1 MSEQKRT
8 SSQSESSHTNNDFVS
23 NPVKISPVKC
33 VLKIPL
39 GKNGDISTSLLP
51 TKRTDDVTMGNSV
64 DHVLSDIHFSKCEN
78 DVDSP
83 NLSKTLAGDCMD
95 MSDDSII
102 PPTPSP
108 VENFKNKSR
117 ISVSGDKDGKTS
129 YSSSMVQRDY
139 KHIKKPSISLS
150 LNVKRSKI
158 KRTQNSKCNES
169 LHISKSVQK
178 NLTVNKSSRG
188 GNHECIHDMESDLS
202 VVSCNTIKTN
212 EKGNES
218 GNVDSVRSSAMK
230 LARKTFKL
238 SKKVKKA
245 DGGRSFSSN
254 KKLGPGDVEEESDN
268 DMLLAYGVQ
277 VNTVEKGFVK
287 NDEFG
292 GENDECKN
300 QEFTMPQV
308 KRGFLNVVTVAYL
321 LYWPV
326 WIRVSSTLMSW
337 SNENKSCPRVD
348 EI

>member
-1 MSEQKRT
+1 M
-8 SSQSESSHTNNDFVS
+8 
-23 NPVKISPVKC
+23 
-33 VLKIPL
+33 KIPL
-39 GKNGDISTSLLP
+39 GKNGNISTSLLS
-51 TKRTDDVTMGNSV
+51 TRRTDDVTMVNSV
-64 DHVLSDIHFSKCEN
+64 GHVLSDTHFSKCEK

-108 VENFKNKSR
+108 VQNFKNKSR

-129 YSSSMVQRDY
+129 YSNSMVQRDY

-169 LHISKSVQK
+169 LHISESVQK
-178 NLTVNKSSRG
+178 KLTVNKSGHG
-188 GNHECIHDMESDLS
+188 GNHECIYSMENDLS
-202 VVSCNTIKTN
+202 VVLCNTIKTN
-212 EKGNES
+212 KEGNES
-218 GNVDSVRSSAMK
+218 GNVNSVRSSAMK

-238 SKKVKKA
+238 SKKVKKT

-254 KKLGPGDVEEESDN
+254 KKLEPGDVEEESDN
-268 DMLLAYGVQ
+268 DMLLGYGVQ
-277 VNTVEKGFVK
+277 VNTVDKGFVK
-287 NDEFG
+287 NDEVG
-292 GENDECKN
+292 GDNDECKN

-308 KRGFLNVVTVAYL
+308 KRGILNVVTVANVS
-321 LYWPV
+321 YWPV
-326 WIRVSSTLMSW
+326 WMRVFSTLMSW
-337 SNENKSCPRVD
+337 SNEVKSCMRVD

>member
-1 MSEQKRT
+1 M
-8 SSQSESSHTNNDFVS
+8 V
-23 NPVKISPVKC
+23 
-33 VLKIPL
+33 
-39 GKNGDISTSLLP
+39 
-51 TKRTDDVTMGNSV
+51 NSV
-64 DHVLSDIHFSKCEN
+64 GHVLSDTHFSKCEK

-83 NLSKTLAGDCMD
+83 NLSKISAGDCMD

-108 VENFKNKSR
+108 VQNFKNKSR
-117 ISVSGDKDGKTS
+117 ISVSEDKDGKTS
-129 YSSSMVQRDY
+129 YSNSMVQRDY

-169 LHISKSVQK
+169 LHISESVQK
-178 NLTVNKSSRG
+178 KLTVNKSVRG
-188 GNHECIHDMESDLS
+188 GNHECIYNMESDFS

-218 GNVDSVRSSAMK
+218 GNVNSVRSSAMK

-254 KKLGPGDVEEESDN
+254 KTLGPGDVEEESEN
-268 DMLLAYGVQ
+268 DMLLGYGVQ

-292 GENDECKN
+292 GDYDECKN

-308 KRGFLNVVTVAYL
+308 KRGFLNVVTVANVS
-321 LYWPV
+321 YWPV
-326 WIRVSSTLMSW
+326 WMRVSSTLMSW
-337 SNENKSCPRVD
+337 SNEVKSCMRVD